1 MERNVREY
9 TLTRTCLYRE
19 ITARVLFYPEGIHV
33 SLFGGDLPHIGAVS
47 ITDTKGKRTD
57 LVFPGHREDTIT
69 VRWSAVFLSAGLLPA
84 VVEAG
89 IHYDGISKEEILE
102 VLNCCDAIL
111 SDILR
116 LAEKKQPDTT
126 RAASPPSSS
135 GPSLLQND

>member
-47 ITDTKGKRTD
+47 VTDTKGKRTD
-57 LVFPGHREDTIT
+57 LVFPGHREDTLTIC
-69 VRWSAVFLSAGLLPA
+69 WSEALREAGLLPA

-89 IHYDGISKEEILE
+89 VHYDGISREGIRE
-102 VLNCCDAIL
+102 VLACCDEML
-111 SDILR
+111 TEVLK
-116 LAEKKQPDTT
+116 LAEEK
-126 RAASPPSSS
+126 
-135 GPSLLQND
+135 